1 MTERKS
7 GVRFAQGCAP
17 GSSWQSR
24 TAISL
29 AFTLLAQCVFACAA
43 ESKGKVSLSGKAPLV
58 AMGFVPV
65 IHSPQHGRYHVVRGS
80 GAKSAWRKRLS
91 TPFKPPVKSVPKG
104 SAAAGDGKS
113 GLPTGA
119 AGKAVVK
126 APTANA
132 TDNSAEALQTLSV
145 KAVYDGVFYKVFS
158 GRLPSGGHARINLLD
173 IDMSRSPVKIR
184 PVTGSYAFAKLKDV
198 REHCRD
204 SGALAAINANYFKT
218 TNGIPLGTL
227 IEDGDWL
234 AGPLYDRVTLGFT
247 EGGYARIDRVSL
259 HGLLYTDNTE
269 NPVLWINNVNQPRRT
284 GSHCILYT
292 RHWGGSASLPYPG
305 VLVGVDASGRVVSTD
320 DMKLTIPYGGFVL
333 ADSKGS
339 PISKLKEGEQ
349 VNIRWQ
355 IHPGDWANVTEAV
368 SGGPLLL
375 KNGKLDLDLKREKF
389 PASFV
394 GSHIH
399 SRTACGITADDH
411 LLLATFEGPHSMYD
425 IAKFFLKR
433 GCTEAM
439 NLDGGGST
447 TMVVDGKTVTANA
460 NHAQRRVAVA
470 LGLFSP
476 EKARAL
482 STVLGGS
489 YRPTQ
494 EMASFVGTSIVP
506 YEKVYKEAIRQP
518 EADPL
523 MTSLMSF
530 DLRQQSDEVRSAA
543 VSQPQPLDD
552 AAVLEQSLA
561 QQEPQ
566 AAVSGSTFP
575 ISEPSPTRSAGTGQL
590 SQVESK
596 MPAGSAKLKSVK
608 PRFGKAP
615 VSLLKGLWNR

>member
-1 MTERKS
+1 M
-7 GVRFAQGCAP
+7 
-17 GSSWQSR
+17 
-24 TAISL
+24 
-29 AFTLLAQCVFACAA
+29 AQCLFAGAA
-43 ESKGKVSLSGKAPLV
+43 QSKGKVSISEKTPLV

-65 IHSPQHGRYHVVRGS
+65 LHSPQHGRSHVVRGG
-80 GAKSAWRKRLS
+80 GARSTWRKRLS
-91 TPFKPPVKSVPKG
+91 SPFINPAAIKSVPSGGAITGEGKNAV
-104 SAAAGDGKS
+104 SAQS
-113 GLPTGA
+113 

-126 APTANA
+126 ATPTS
-132 TDNSAEALQTLSV
+132 NSEIAAEALKTLSV
-145 KAVYDGVFYKVFS
+145 KAVYDGVYYKVFS

-269 NPVLWINNVNQPRRT
+269 NPILWINNVNQPRRT

-292 RHWGGSASLPYPG
+292 RRWGGSASLPYPG
-305 VLVGVDASGRVVSTD
+305 VLVGVDASGRVVSAD
-320 DMKLTIPYGGFVL
+320 DLKLTIPYGGFVL

-339 PISKLKEGEQ
+339 PISKLKEGDQ

-355 IHPGDWANVTEAV
+355 IHPGDWDNVTEAV

-425 IAKFFLKR
+425 IAKFFLRR

-447 TMVVDGKTVTANA
+447 TMVVDGRTVTANA

-482 STVLGGS
+482 STILGGS

-506 YEKVYKEAIRQP
+506 YEKVYREAIRQP
-518 EADPL
+518 DTDPL

-543 VSQPQPLDD
+543 VSQPELLDD
-552 AAVLEQSLA
+552 AALLERSVA
-561 QQEPQ
+561 QEEPQ
-566 AAVSGSTFP
+566 APLSGARF
-575 ISEPSPTRSAGTGQL
+575 PSPKPSPAPRSNSGQL
-590 SQVESK
+590 SETDAK
-596 MPAGSAKLKSVK
+596 MPVGSAKLKAVK
-608 PRFGKAP
+608 PRSGKAP
-615 VSLLKGLWNR
+615 ISLLKGLWNR

>member
-7 GVRFAQGCAP
+7 GSRFAQGYGAI
-17 GSSWQSR
+17 SSWRTR

-29 AFTLLAQCVFACAA
+29 TFTLLAQCLFAGAA
-43 ESKGKVSLSGKAPLV
+43 QSKGKVNISGKTPLV

-65 IHSPQHGRYHVVRGS
+65 IHSPHQGRYHVLRGG
-80 GAKSAWRKRLS
+80 GAKSTWRKRLS
-91 TPFKPPVKSVPKG
+91 TPFVKPPTSKTFS
-104 SAAAGDGKS
+104 SAPVSDGKNAS
-113 GLPTGA
+113 SAQA

-126 APTANA
+126 AAPVSNA
-132 TDNSAEALQTLSV
+132 ESAAEALKTLSV
-145 KAVYDGVFYKVFS
+145 KSVYDGVYYKVFS

-269 NPVLWINNVNQPRRT
+269 NPILWINNVNQPRRT

-305 VLVGVDASGRVVSTD
+305 VLVGVDASGRVVSAD
-320 DMKLTIPYGGFVL
+320 DLKLTIPYGGFVL

-339 PISKLKEGEQ
+339 PISKLKEGDQ

-355 IHPGDWANVTEAV
+355 IHPGDWDNVTEAV

-425 IAKFFLKR
+425 IAKFFLRR

-447 TMVVDGKTVTANA
+447 TMVVDGRTVTANA

-482 STVLGGS
+482 STILGGS

-506 YEKVYKEAIRQP
+506 YEKVYREAIRQP
-518 EADPL
+518 ECDPL

-543 VSQPQPLDD
+543 VSQPQLLDD
-552 AAVLEQSLA
+552 AALLERSVA
-561 QQEPQ
+561 QEEPQ
-566 AAVSGSTFP
+566 APVSGARF
-575 ISEPSPTRSAGTGQL
+575 PSPEPLPDPRSNSGQL
-590 SQVESK
+590 SQTDVK
-596 MPAGSAKLKSVK
+596 MPFESAKLKTVK
-608 PRFGKAP
+608 RRSGKAP